1 MVSRGNVAARRD
13 AGVRLLQCLKGTGT
27 TFKMP
32 YSWVAPL
39 SLIQSN
45 II

>member
-1 MVSRGNVAARRD
+1 MVSRGNVAARKR
-13 AGVRLLQCLKGTGT
+13 GRNKLLQCLKGTGT